1 MVLLQPDLELILSN
15 VLAECLR
22 TRSTRLYE
30 LLYLMRQFGF
40 RYNEVEHVTH
50 AVADGNGN
58 LIWET
63 SKNNNPRLIPIAQ
76 LRQMVLL
83 SNQDRVNYMGVQS
96 YRTVER
102 FFDDNHQYSKI
113 TCKGKDIGTHLFR
126 HVYIKNLY
134 LNGMTSLQVLAL
146 TGLKNTRV
154 AEGYRDSIIEG
165 FNY

>member
-1 MVLLQPDLELILSN
+1 MLLSLANLELILDD
-15 VLAECLR
+15 VLTECLR

-40 RYNEVEHVTH
+40 RYNEVEHVTTAAH
-50 AVADGNGN
+50 DGNGN

-63 SKNNNPRLIPIAQ
+63 SKNNNSRLIPLAQ
-76 LRQMVLL
+76 LRPMVLL
-83 SNQDRVNYMGVQS
+83 SNQDGVNYMALQS

-102 FFDDNHQYSKI
+102 FFDESHSYSKI

-134 LNGMTSLQVLAL
+134 ANGLTSMQVLAL

-154 AEGYRDSIIEG
+154 AEGYRDSEIQG